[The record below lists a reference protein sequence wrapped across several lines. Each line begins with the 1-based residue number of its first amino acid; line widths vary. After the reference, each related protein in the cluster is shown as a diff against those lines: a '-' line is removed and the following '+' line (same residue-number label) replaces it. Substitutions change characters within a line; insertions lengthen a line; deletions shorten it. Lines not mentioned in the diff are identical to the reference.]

1 MSKAESETKFRA
13 VDGRPYKYIRSHE
26 SMRPCKYALSRSLVS
41 FNLAAAEV
49 MDCLGE

>member
-26 SMRPCKYALSRSLVS
+26 CMRPHNFAFSRSLLS

-49 MDCLGE
+49 MDCLGG